1 MSDTQVVGTSA
12 DDIRCGV
19 DLGPVRSA
27 AEPVRRRGLLRGI
40 MADRTARI
48 GLVIVLVLVALA
60 VLAPVLA
67 PYGPLEL
74 KGDRL
79 EGPSWSH
86 LLGTDRLGRDLLSR
100 LLHGARLS
108 LGTAFFASVLI
119 MTLGIVVGGIAGY
132 VGGVIDFVLSRI
144 IDTILAFPS
153 LILAIVIAG
162 VFEPSLTS
170 LMLALASVWWVGY
183 ARIIRG
189 LILAMRE
196 RPFVEAARVGGA
208 REGRILVRHILPN
221 IIPPVIVLMT
231 LEMGTI
237 ILAIASLNFLGLGV
251 QPPTPE
257 WGALLND
264 GRNNFFSAPHV
275 LLVPGM
281 AISLAVLG
289 FNLLGDGLRD
299 VLDPKVR

>member
-1 MSDTQVVGTSA
+1 MSDTQLLRTTT
-12 DDIRCGV
+12 DDIQGGV
-19 DLGPVRSA
+19 DLAPVRSA
-27 AEPVRRRGLLRGI
+27 AEPGLRRGVLRGI
-40 MADRTARI
+40 LADHTARI

-60 VLAPVLA
+60 ALAPLLA
-67 PYGPLEL
+67 PHGALEL
-74 KGDRL
+74 KGNRL
-79 EGPSWSH
+79 EGPSSSH
-86 LLGTDRLGRDLLSR
+86 PFGTDRLGRDILSR

-108 LGTAFFASVLI
+108 LGTAFIASALI
-119 MTLGIVVGGIAGY
+119 MTLGVVIGGVAGY
-132 VGGVIDFVLSRI
+132 VGGVVDFVLSRV

-162 VFEPSLTS
+162 IFKPSLTS
-170 LMLALASVWWVGY
+170 LMLALGSVWWVGY

-189 LILAMRE
+189 LVLAMRE
-196 RPFVEAARVGGA
+196 RQFVEAARVGGA

-237 ILAIASLNFLGLGV
+237 ILAIAALNFLGLGV

-257 WGALLND
+257 WGAMLND

-275 LLVPGM
+275 LLFPGV